1 VLPKDLRVAG
11 LLLDDATGALEVA
24 VQPGEI
30 PAVGVTA
37 PVTPSPPEPATQ
49 VPAPGA
55 EPAAAGPAPPPPAKP
70 PAPAEAAQDPM
81 AAAIAS
87 FIQTRESKA
96 GLGQDLRRLR
106 LELERQQNPIVKFGL
121 LESFIRRAAADLAYD
136 IQKNKTSQALEK
148 EEVQIAVVEKEQQ
161 IVVQER
167 EILRRERRRPRG
179 RRVWPGRT

>member
-1 VLPKDLRVAG
+1 MAG

-49 VPAPGA
+49 VPA
-55 EPAAAGPAPPPPAKP
+55 
-70 PAPAEAAQDPM
+70 QDPM
-81 AAAIAS
+81 AAALAC

-179 RRVWPGRT
+179 RRVWPRRT